1 MFYYVQ
7 LIHTNIYVLYMVLL
21 IQCVAP
27 YVHYVQPRLDIPLA
41 PTSVPP
47 PPAGGRGATL
57 KAAAGRAAPAD
68 WGVRWAQHP
77 GKTLMDATLRVKVFS
92 ATERDEHRRHT

>member
-1 MFYYVQ
+1 M
-7 LIHTNIYVLYMVLL
+7 
-21 IQCVAP
+21 CVAP

-57 KAAAGRAAPAD
+57 KAAAAARGPAG
-68 WGVRWAQHP
+68 WWFAGLNTRE
-77 GKTLMDATLRVKVFS
+77 S
-92 ATERDEHRRHT
+92 I